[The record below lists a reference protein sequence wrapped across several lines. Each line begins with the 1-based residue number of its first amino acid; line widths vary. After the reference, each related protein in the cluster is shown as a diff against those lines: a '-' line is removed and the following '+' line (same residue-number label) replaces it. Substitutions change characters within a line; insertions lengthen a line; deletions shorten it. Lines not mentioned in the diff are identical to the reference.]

1 MSTIEVKNLSYT
13 YAKKSV
19 ISKAAIKNI
28 SFSANAGEIIGVI
41 GHTGS
46 GKSTLMQMLNGLLK
60 PDSGEILYEGV
71 NIWDKPKEI
80 YKFRYNIGLVFQYP
94 EYQLFEETVYKD
106 ISFGPTNMGLDSDEI
121 DRCVK
126 DAAFSLGL
134 KEEHLNKSPF
144 DLSGGEKRRAAI
156 AGVMAMKPKV
166 LVLDEPTAG
175 LDPEGRELLLN
186 TIVKYKNKEN
196 ALIIIVSH
204 SMEEM
209 AKIADKLLVLNNG
222 EAEFF
227 DTVENVFNNSEKL
240 VEMGLD
246 VPLITRIFIKL
257 KEMNLVKTDNV
268 FTVDDAVKCIVNS
281 LKGGT
286 LND

>member
-41 GHTGS
+41 GRTGS

-121 DRCVK
+121 DRRVK

-222 EAEFF
+222 KAEFF

-240 VEMGLD
+240 VEMCLD

>member
-121 DRCVK
+121 DRRVK

-227 DTVENVFNNSEKL
+227 DTVENVFNDSEKL